1 MKDLW
6 ALLDLD
12 NDERDVLWDNGI
24 DPDALITALWEIQQL
39 REAYE

>member
-12 NDERDVLWDNGI
+12 NEERDVLWDNGI
-24 DPDALITALWEIQQL
+24 DPDALIAALWEIQTL
-39 REAYE
+39 REAHE